1 VDVQADPITVLSTL
15 QAREV
20 ARPHG
25 ETWIRRATRA
35 SLQALGLAV
44 VRGDGGTRGKV
55 LSRQSTTARAAGGR

>member
-1 VDVQADPITVLSTL
+1 MAVQANFITVLSIL
-15 QAREV
+15 QAREA

-44 VRGDGGTRGKV
+44 VRVDGGTRGKV
-55 LSRQSTTARAAGGR
+55 LSREATTARVAGGR

>member
-1 VDVQADPITVLSTL
+1 MDVQADPISVLSTL
-15 QAREV
+15 QAREA

-44 VRGDGGTRGKV
+44 VRGDGGTRGK
-55 LSRQSTTARAAGGR
+55 LLRRQSTTAQVAGGR